1 LDPKERVR
9 FRNLIS
15 ELSREKIV
23 ILSTHIVNDVAYIA
37 NEILL
42 MKKGQLIHKGT
53 QKELLSNIDG
63 KVWECN
69 LPQDQAK
76 KIEDKCTV
84 INASYTDKQVQLRI
98 VADVC
103 PVDGA
108 LKVEANLED
117 LYLYYFGEEGGLID

>member
-1 LDPKERVR
+1 
-9 FRNLIS
+9 
-15 ELSREKIV
+15 
-23 ILSTHIVNDVAYIA
+23 
-37 NEILL
+37 